1 LKRKLEEKSE
11 DKKRDSEIESLLRDK
26 SELVALVSGLEAEN
40 DRLVREKEK
49 ASETNSEM
57 VIILIKELSD
67 K

>member
-1 LKRKLEEKSE
+1 LEKSE

>member
-1 LKRKLEEKSE
+1 M